1 MELMEFKDTISF
13 KDTSS
18 FKETNSD
25 SASFE
30 YSKNPELDKIVMVS
44 NFADFAELDL
54 GL

>member
-30 YSKNPELDKIVMVS
+30 YSKNPELV
-44 NFADFAELDL
+44 
-54 GL
+54 